1 VATQLGD
8 LLEEARRHSFVGRR
22 RELAGFDDALAG
34 CSRRVLFV
42 HGQGGI
48 GKSTLLGEFHARAL
62 AAGRVVAFIDGRDV
76 DPSPDGL
83 AAAVR
88 HALDQEDDRRPITQ
102 LLAGGVLLVDGYEQL
117 AGIDGW
123 LRGEFLPGL
132 SAGNVVVL
140 AGRDPP
146 TAPWQSDPG
155 WRRLVAVHRL
165 DTFDPAESGELLAR
179 AGVAPQAWAHLVTL
193 GCGHPLTVALL
204 ADLAASG
211 EVPGALAD
219 APDLISALVE
229 SFLGDVPS
237 EAHLIGL
244 ATCATAWLTT
254 EELLAQMVGADATVV
269 WQWLARRPFVTST
282 PRGLFAHDLV
292 RDVLDAEFARRAPER
307 HRAYRRAIR
316 DHAVAGVRAATGLDR
331 QLHGQQMLFMLR
343 RTPLTGAMFA
353 PRARGCAMVVP
364 GRPDEHE
371 QVCAIIER
379 FEGSGSAELA
389 RAWLDEQPEQ
399 LSVVRAG
406 DGVASFAYHVVS
418 PSGSALEER
427 DPIVRAILDHV
438 AREGPIR
445 PGEQV
450 GIQRFAGSHGPNSD
464 QYALLAIS
472 VRNITEWL
480 TRPLAWSFLIDVG
493 NGHWAP
499 LLDYMAFAP
508 LVEVTIGGR
517 RRVAYG
523 IDWRRLPVDDFLDLL
538 VERGSSGGT
547 GPPPAGLLRPPPLD
561 RARFG
566 AAVRVALQALHRPDQ
581 LAVSPLM
588 GSALAATAGGP
599 TAGQLRTTI
608 DAAIACLGEE
618 PKGDQLRAVLHR
630 TYQRAAPTQEAA
642 AEVLGLPLS
651 TYRRYLARA
660 LDQLVDLLWT
670 VEIGDLRLPGPSIAE
685 REAAIGHPLA
695 TTSPAPSRSRW
706 MR

>member
-1 VATQLGD
+1 MSTDLGD
-8 LLEEARRHSFVGRR
+8 LLGEARRHNFVGRH
-22 RELAGFDDALAG
+22 RELAVFEDALAG
-34 CSRRVLFV
+34 RSRRRVLFV

-62 AAGRVVAFIDGRDV
+62 AAGRDVAFIDGRDM
-76 DPSPDGL
+76 DPSPEGL

-88 HALDQEDDRRPITQ
+88 LASDHQNNRRPSMSSP
-102 LLAGGVLLVDGYEQL
+102 AGEVLLVDGYERL
-117 AGIDGW
+117 TAIDGW
-123 LRGEFLPGL
+123 LRGEFLPSLG
-132 SAGNVVVL
+132 AGNVVVL

-155 WRRLVAVHRL
+155 WRQLVAVHRL
-165 DTFDPAESGELLAR
+165 EPFDPAESAELLAL
-179 AGVAPQAWAHLVTL
+179 AGVAPQAWAHLATL
-193 GCGHPLTVALL
+193 GRGHPLTMALL

-254 EELLAQMVGADATVV
+254 EELLAGMVGADAAAV
-269 WQWLARRPFVTST
+269 WQWLAGRPFVTST

-292 RDVLDAEFARRAPER
+292 RDVLDAEFERRAPER
-307 HRAYRRAIR
+307 YRTYRRAIR

-364 GRPDEHE
+364 GRPEEHE
-371 QVCAIIER
+371 QVCAIVER
-379 FEGSGSAELA
+379 FEGPGSAELA
-389 RAWLDEQPEQ
+389 RAWLHEQPEQ
-399 LSVVRAG
+399 LTVIRAG
-406 DGVASFAYHVVS
+406 DAVAGFAYHVVF
-418 PSGSALEER
+418 PSGSALEEQ
-427 DPIVRAILDHV
+427 DPVVRAILDHV
-438 AREGPIR
+438 TREGPAR

-450 GIQRFAGSHGPNSD
+450 GIQRFAGAQGPDSD
-464 QYALLAIS
+464 QYTLLATS

-480 TRPLAWSFLIDVG
+480 TRPLAWSFIIDHSSG
-493 NGHWAP
+493 YWAP
-499 LLDYMAFAP
+499 LLDHMAFAP
-508 LVEVTIGGR
+508 LVEVTTGGR

-523 IDWRRLPVDDFLDLL
+523 IDWRRLPVDAFLDLL
-538 VERGSSGGT
+538 VERGRTGGT

-566 AAVRVALQALHRPDQ
+566 AAVRMALQSLHRPDQ
-581 LAVSPLM
+581 LAVSALM
-588 GSALAATAGGP
+588 GSALAATADGP

-608 DAAIACLGEE
+608 ETAIACLGKE
-618 PKGDQLRAVLHR
+618 PKGDRLRAVLHR
-630 TYQRAAPTQEAA
+630 TYLRAAPTQEAA
-642 AEVLGLPLS
+642 AEVLDLSLS
-651 TYRRYLARA
+651 TYRRYLAKA
-660 LDQLVDLLWT
+660 LEQLTDLLWT
-670 VEIGDLRLPGPSIAE
+670 IEIGDLHLPARPG
-685 REAAIGHPLA
+685 
-695 TTSPAPSRSRW
+695 SR
-706 MR
+706 